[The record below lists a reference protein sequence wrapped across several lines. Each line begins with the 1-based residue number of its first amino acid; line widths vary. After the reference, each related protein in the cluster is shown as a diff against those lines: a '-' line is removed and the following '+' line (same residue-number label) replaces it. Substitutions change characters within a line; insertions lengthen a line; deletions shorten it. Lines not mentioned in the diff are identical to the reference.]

1 MLNLQDIATGLE
13 AFKDISIGVERMMFS
28 PFYKKFFNF
37 KNAHITNRFEKI
49 PEDIQLPMGSCV
61 HILNNLYNEER
72 GLFTTDLPDL
82 NNLFI
87 KNETYRKFI
96 YHVKEPN
103 IKNPDLPIYLPD
115 QRYIFRTMMLDQNLR
130 KFRTEYGDKIRP
142 LYDLK
147 SLPTQP
153 ATLTIINHNPLFRVR
168 VRELLPQ
175 YKRFLV
181 ILGSILNTA
190 SLIPDD
196 KMQYILLPLGPH
208 VYFKDMFKLAEKE
221 IKPTTI
227 KVKTDFHYFLMMHW
241 LNFLNPN
248 SDQSIL
254 LKYPKSKWDTTVFVF
269 YYGDY
274 YMFYSLADIVKLNDR
289 NLAYNRIVNQF
300 NSLVLT
306 GLGAEVPEDDATESE
321 IKEIAVDTTKVQ
333 IEGIPDKEQD
343 IKKEEKRKELE
354 EKEQKEESF
363 IKSTTDSI
371 LGLSRTIEKVIAIDE
386 EDKALPELTYTVVKN
401 RQEDTSPEDIEIPE
415 VATAILD
422 SVNIPETVE
431 ELATVENPELE
442 KITDTETPVDPVIQ
456 PTQYLSGELSELTPY
471 TSPTIISDMGI
482 KYMESLDKKAD
493 KLISEQPNLTKKQ
506 KERLVR
512 LSRAYKNI
520 SIGDLSIESLLSK
533 GEDVSVSKNTV
544 NNLDNYLPDESM
556 KESSVATFDTD
567 YMKKLYNKHL
577 AEVATSFNAQ
587 GMFLVGMDS
596 KIISDEL
603 NRLIT
608 YKLSYED
615 IRGKRHTVK
624 FTLPLVGDDGTCYVN
639 GTRQYFRTQM
649 TNLPIC
655 KVSPVRVSLASNYN
669 KTIVERNVNKAHSF
683 LPYLQRLISKINEET
698 SNAVVLEYGIS
709 KVPGLK
715 LPYEYAEISNIYKS
729 ITLIDKAS
737 SAKYLF
743 NFVYGLRY
751 THPLFNLTDTNI
763 KYISN
768 IEKKLNAVF
777 LGIKTA
783 NNNPTLYCFITKNNI
798 IKIVDNKENVVSST
812 TFIDM
817 LTSLYGIS
825 LSSRLSEWSE
835 IKILDKKFPV
845 GMLLAYRYGLKYI
858 LKYLGVPYK
867 IIKKPAR
874 LSTYKLR
881 PSDIVLSFK
890 DSYVI
895 IPRYPIRNSLIL
907 SGLNLFNLSNYNLDQ
922 FESKDIYYQLLL
934 DKGFK
939 INYLKG
945 IDDTFDLF
953 IDPMTK
959 EVLQQMNEPT
969 TFRDLLIRATDMIS
983 NNYHKEAASMS
994 NFRYRSYERFN
1005 GIVYNELARQ
1015 FASFTKK
1022 RGAGNTF
1029 SINPNAILLKV
1040 IQDSAMLNVD
1050 DINPIH
1056 DIKMKTQ
1063 VVYTGQGGRTNE
1075 SFVVNDRRFPED
1087 GIGKLSEATVDSGN
1101 VAIVA
1106 QMPMNATVEN
1116 LYGLFKDKSN
1126 KEIKPTEL
1134 LSIAGLTMPGIMQD
1148 DRYKLTLP

>member
-1 MLNLQDIATGLE
+1 MLDLQEIATGLE
-13 AFKDISIGVERMMFS
+13 AFKDINVGVERMMFS

-37 KNAHITNRFEKI
+37 KNAHITNRFEQL
-49 PEDIQLPMGSCV
+49 PSDIQLPMNSCIHV
-61 HILNNLYNEER
+61 LNNLYNEER
-72 GLFTTDLPDL
+72 GLLTTDLPDL
-82 NNLFI
+82 NNPFI
-87 KNETYRKFI
+87 NNETYRKFI

-103 IKNPDLPIYLPD
+103 INNPDLPIYLPD
-115 QRYIFRTMMLDQNLR
+115 QRYIFRNMMLDQNLR
-130 KFRTEYGDKIRP
+130 KFRTAYGDKIRP

-147 SLPTQP
+147 AIPTQP

-181 ILGSILNTA
+181 ILGTILNTA
-190 SLIPDD
+190 SLIPDE
-196 KMQYILLPLGPH
+196 KTQYILFPLGPH

-248 SDQSIL
+248 SDQSLIS
-254 LKYPKSKWDTTVFVF
+254 KYPESKWDKTVFVF
-269 YYGDY
+269 YYGNY
-274 YMFYSLADIVKLNDR
+274 YMFYSLADIVRLNER

-306 GLGAEVPEDDATESE
+306 GLGAEVPEDTTESE
-321 IKEIAVDTTKVQ
+321 IEEVADTTKATV
-333 IEGIPDKEQD
+333 EGTPDKQQD
-343 IKKEEKRKELE
+343 IQKEEVKQQELEDDKKEESIVKEA
-354 EKEQKEESF
+354 
-363 IKSTTDSI
+363 TDTI
-371 LGLSRTIEKVIAIDE
+371 LGLTRKINRVIAIDE
-386 EDKALPELTYTVVKN
+386 EDSSLPELKYTVVKN
-401 RQEDTSPEDIEIPE
+401 RQEDTTPEEMELPE
-415 VATAILD
+415 VITTILD
-422 SVNIPETVE
+422 NVNVPETVE
-431 ELATVENPELE
+431 EVATIENPELE
-442 KITDTETPVDPVIQ
+442 EQEIDPVLQ
-456 PTQYLSGELSELTPY
+456 PNQYLSGDISTITPY
-471 TSPTIISDMGI
+471 TDSKDIANLGKDFIDTIDR
-482 KYMESLDKKAD
+482 KAD
-493 KLISEQPNLTKKQ
+493 KLIAAQPELTKKQ

-520 SIGDLSIESLLSK
+520 SIGDQSLESIITAPV
-533 GEDVSVSKNTV
+533 DVKVSDNKVTA
-544 NNLDNYLPDESM
+544 LDNYLPDKSM
-556 KESSVATFDTD
+556 QDSSVQTFDTD
-567 YMKKLYNKHL
+567 YMKKMYNKHL

-587 GMFLVGMDS
+587 GMFLVGIDS
-596 KIISDEL
+596 KVISDEL

-624 FTLPLVGDDGTCYVN
+624 FTLPFVGKDGVCYIN
-639 GTRQYFRTQM
+639 GTKQYFRTQM

-669 KTIVERNVNKAHSF
+669 KTIVERNINKAHSF

-698 SNAVVLEYGIS
+698 SNAIVLEYGIS
-709 KVPGLK
+709 KLTDIK

-729 ITLIDKAS
+729 ISLIDKSTS
-737 SAKYLF
+737 SKYLF
-743 NFVYGLRY
+743 NFVYNLRFN
-751 THPLFNLTDTNI
+751 HPLFNLTDPNI

-777 LGIKTA
+777 LGIKTS
-783 NNNPTLYCFITKNNI
+783 NTNPTLYCFITKNNV
-798 IKIVDNKENVVSST
+798 IKIVDNKENVIAST

-817 LTSLYGIS
+817 LTSLYGVN
-825 LSSRLSEWSE
+825 LGTRLSEWSE

-845 GMLLAYRYGLKYI
+845 GFLLAYRYGLKYT
-858 LKYLGVPYK
+858 LKYLGIQYK
-867 IIKKPAR
+867 IYKKPAR
-874 LSTYKLR
+874 LSSQNLR
-881 PSDIVLSFK
+881 PSDVVLSFK
-890 DSYVI
+890 DNYIV
-895 IPRYPIRNSLIL
+895 IPRYPIRNSLIIA
-907 SGLNLFNLSNYNLDQ
+907 GLNLFNLNNYNLDQ

-945 IDDTFDLF
+945 IDDTFELF
-953 IDPMTK
+953 VDPMTK
-959 EVLQQMNEPT
+959 EVLTQMNEPT
-969 TFRDLLIRATDMIS
+969 TFRDLLIRATDMVS

-1063 VVYTGQGGRTNE
+1063 IVYTGQGGRTNE

-1106 QMPMNATVEN
+1106 QMPVNATVSN
-1116 LYGLFKDKSN
+1116 LYGLFIDKDK
-1126 KEIKPTEL
+1126 KEIQPSEI
-1134 LSIAGLTMPGIMQD
+1134 LSVAGMTMPGTTQD
-1148 DRYKLTLP
+1148 D